1 MDCSAVMTNLF
12 ALKISILL
20 LRKFTAKLST
30 ENPDIRAHD
39 HRYTETYTD
48 IKPIIVRAY
57 ISPDFFGNVDRSAA
71 LLHVVIGVVLLLFM
85 HKRCL
90 TSKFLLVTAIQS

>member
-1 MDCSAVMTNLF
+1 MDCSAVMTNF
-12 ALKISILL
+12 IYIIISILL
-20 LRKFTAKLST
+20 LRKFTAKLSIYCT

-48 IKPIIVRAY
+48 IKDAGPIIVCAY

-71 LLHVVIGVVLLLFM
+71 LLHVVI
-85 HKRCL
+85 
-90 TSKFLLVTAIQS
+90 A

>member
-30 ENPDIRAHD
+30 ENPDIRAYD

-48 IKPIIVRAY
+48 IGPIIVRAY
-57 ISPDFFGNVDRSAA
+57 ISPDFFGNN
-71 LLHVVIGVVLLLFM
+71 
-85 HKRCL
+85 
-90 TSKFLLVTAIQS
+90 